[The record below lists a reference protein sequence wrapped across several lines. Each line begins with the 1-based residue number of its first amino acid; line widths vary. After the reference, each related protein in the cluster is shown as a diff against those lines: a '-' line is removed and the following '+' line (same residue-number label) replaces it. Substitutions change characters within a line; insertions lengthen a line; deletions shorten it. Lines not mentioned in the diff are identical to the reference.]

1 MSDFRAINKL
11 LPPASH
17 MALIEEGYARFQS
30 IWLLVGFGG
39 NLCVSAISAVENFP
53 SLGMEKEEILPVP
66 DFFLWVLEG
75 TAELNKFSVA
85 PGSQSVFKGNI

>member
-1 MSDFRAINKL
+1 
-11 LPPASH
+11 

-30 IWLLVGFGG
+30 IWLLAGFGG
-39 NLCVSAISAVENFP
+39 NLCASAISAVENFP

-75 TAELNKFSVA
+75 TADLNKLSVA
-85 PGSQSVFKGNI
+85 PGSQSVFKGNV